1 MEGKG
6 GKEIGSSSS
15 SSASLLE
22 DSKNVT
28 DQYESTSG
36 EEKNNL

>member
-1 MEGKG
+1 MEGEG

-22 DSKNVT
+22 NSKNVT

-36 EEKNNL
+36 KRTVSL